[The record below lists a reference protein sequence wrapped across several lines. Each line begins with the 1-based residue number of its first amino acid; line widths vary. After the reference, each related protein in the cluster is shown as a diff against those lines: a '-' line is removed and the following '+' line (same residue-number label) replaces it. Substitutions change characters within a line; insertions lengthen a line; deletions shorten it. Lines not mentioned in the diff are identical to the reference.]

1 MNNYFST
8 LTHTLYIA
16 ALNERKAE
24 IRVQFRDVPGDIFQG
39 ATRRN
44 ELVIRVQ
51 PNEAMYT
58 KVMAKKPGMSFEP
71 EETELDLTY
80 KLRYKVINTVYW
92 FILVVK
98 YFHKNAQKFLSHGDT
113 FFLRQSRE
121 NVKFVKIFPC
131 QNKPVYSNVLV
142 ILIMVVIMCL

>member
-1 MNNYFST
+1 
-8 LTHTLYIA
+8 
-16 ALNERKAE
+16 
-24 IRVQFRDVPGDIFQG
+24 
-39 ATRRN
+39 
-44 ELVIRVQ
+44 
-51 PNEAMYT
+51 MYT

-98 YFHKNAQKFLSHGDT
+98 YFHENAQKFLSHGDT